1 MAGAPAGTKKG
12 FSSAHTLR
20 SPRSTCQAR
29 HSPLWAQLAIKNQ
42 SQTKLIKAMLQL
54 SFLLP
59 RQLQFMAN
67 CHSLNEGMETRK
79 GVETRK
85 EAETGRFPGSGGRS
99 WGEGQLAVQPGQLTQ
114 QLQVSERPC
123 LRKQQWMD
131 PEETIL
137 EVTSSLHM
145 NLYTGHMHQLT
156 CLYSHE
162 HMHAFAHT
170 YQVHILEQS
179 F

>member
-12 FSSAHTLR
+12 FSSALFLP
-20 SPRSTCQAR
+20 SPRSTCQGR
-29 HSPLWAQLAIKNQ
+29 HNPLWAQLAIKNQ

-67 CHSLNEGMETRK
+67 CHPLNEGMETRK
-79 GVETRK
+79 G
-85 EAETGRFPGSGGRS
+85 AETGRFLGGGGR
-99 WGEGQLAVQPGQLTQ
+99 GGGGRLAVLPGQLTQ

-131 PEETIL
+131 PEETSL
-137 EVTSSLHM
+137 EVTSGLHM
-145 NLYTGHMHQLT
+145 NLHTGHMHQLT

-170 YQVHILEQS
+170 YQVQILEE
-179 F
+179 FLIL